1 MNSVKSTLIAI
12 LLVAVSTLATLML
25 ANFLFVHFYLQA
37 VDQRHFPRA
46 LVNSLDGC
54 YQSFYPS
61 THDKTLRNWT
71 GVVGDS
77 YGAGEGDEFLAGNND
92 YGIFHKLRERDHQ
105 NYLVFARGGF
115 GSINAARELIQCMAF
130 MNDSVFFS
138 KLEMPQKIVVL
149 FYEGNDLN
157 DNINHLAKM
166 GDAAD
171 LDNFVSDEI
180 ETVLDPQRKL
190 SIYLPIFRI
199 LADSGRT
206 LGSHIKRLA
215 KTGFKSHAHA
225 GQVNPKPL
233 AANYVALA
241 QGTSQVPIDPQSAA
255 VELSSDAQRKA
266 LKAFFTAAK
275 ILKKHYPNSAIEIV
289 YLPSVVTTYDWID
302 PVKIQSYQTSG
313 EVFTSTQENLRKS
326 LRIRR
331 EIENFAKTNGYQFV
345 DTTAKLRQLAQQT
358 LVHGPIDWKHFNRQG
373 NQAVAG
379 VLSP

>member
-1 MNSVKSTLIAI
+1 MNSVKSSLLAI

-25 ANFLFVHFYLQA
+25 ANLLFVHFYLQA

-46 LVNSLDGC
+46 LINSLDGC

-77 YGAGEGDEFLAGNND
+77 YGAGEGDEFLAGAND
-92 YGIFHKLRERDHQ
+92 YGIIHKLHESDHQ

-115 GSINAARELIQCMAF
+115 GSINAARELIQCMAV
-130 MNDSVFFS
+130 MNDSVFFG
-138 KLEMPQKIVVL
+138 KLEMPKRIVVL

-157 DNINHLAKM
+157 DNLNHLAKM
-166 GDAAD
+166 GDATD
-171 LDNFVSDEI
+171 LDSFVSDEI
-180 ETVLDPQRKL
+180 ETALDPQRKL

-199 LADSGRT
+199 LADSGRN
-206 LGSHIKRLA
+206 LGGTIKRLA
-215 KTGFKSHAHA
+215 RTGFKSHAHA
-225 GQVNPKPL
+225 GQANPKPL
-233 AANYVALA
+233 VVNRVALA

-255 VELSSDAQRKA
+255 AELSSDAQQKA
-266 LKAFFTAAK
+266 LKVFFASTK
-275 ILKKHYPNSAIEIV
+275 ILKKHYPSSAIEIV

-302 PVKIQSYQTSG
+302 PVKIQSYQTSD
-313 EVFTSTQENLRKS
+313 EVFTSTHENLRKS

-331 EIENFAKTNGYQFV
+331 EIENFSKTNGYQFI
-345 DTTAKLRQLAQQT
+345 DTTAKLRQLAQHA
-358 LVHGPIDWKHFNRQG
+358 LIHGPTDWKHFNRQG